1 MVGRFVVAFGLVTL
15 LSGSACVSTIDG
27 SWCAATGDQLSIN
40 GPSITLPSKITL
52 TGEHHLH
59 AFSYRPLEAAPEPG
73 TMVYMTLVDSG
84 AMELYHI
91 NKGNPGNAETW
102 QRCGETS

>member
-1 MVGRFVVAFGLVTL
+1 MGRLLGAFGLVTL

-40 GPSITLPSKITL
+40 GPSITLPSRITL
-52 TGEHHLH
+52 QGEHHLH
-59 AFSYRPLEAAPEPG
+59 AFSYRPLGATPEPG
-73 TMVYMTLVDSG
+73 TMVYMTLVENG
-84 AMELYHI
+84 AMELYHV

-102 QRCGETS
+102 ERCDITS